1 MMQSRPVPSSKSLLS
16 YLHRSPGTSTPDDS
30 SSVESE
36 IDEVMDNVVVNT
48 AAKKSDDAVQEV
60 TTSAA
65 VKNRNKMKKNG
76 IAKDMEPRMKKVSVE
91 MKKMR
96 KERWSLD
103 TGGSSGDE
111 GGRVVAGFS
120 PASASERGVRSKQA
134 AYRKLIGSLEQELE
148 DEERA
153 MTPPPVSAL
162 NNPPLVSLDFEI
174 KSPGATSSPV
184 PPVDFDIEVEE
195 VKEEKAPLMVRLVED
210 FRLQSESD
218 DEDEYEEEVVEIKS
232 EMMTAVQQPLDDIK
246 EPSIEINDVEV
257 KKEVTEEEEEK
268 VLMYKEDEILVDEKS
283 KWISWT
289 LRFLR

>member
-1 MMQSRPVPSSKSLLS
+1 MYQFTFSHCDLSFHHLS

-36 IDEVMDNVVVNT
+36 IDEVMDNVVANT

-111 GGRVVAGFS
+111 GGRYQFNQCFEG
-120 PASASERGVRSKQA
+120 
-134 AYRKLIGSLEQELE
+134 LISI
-148 DEERA
+148 
-153 MTPPPVSAL
+153 
-162 NNPPLVSLDFEI
+162 DFW
-174 KSPGATSSPV
+174 
-184 PPVDFDIEVEE
+184 
-195 VKEEKAPLMVRLVED
+195 R
-210 FRLQSESD
+210 
-218 DEDEYEEEVVEIKS
+218 
-232 EMMTAVQQPLDDIK
+232 
-246 EPSIEINDVEV
+246 
-257 KKEVTEEEEEK
+257 
-268 VLMYKEDEILVDEKS
+268 
-283 KWISWT
+283 
-289 LRFLR
+289 

>member
-65 VKNRNKMKKNG
+65 VKNMNKMK
-76 IAKDMEPRMKKVSVE
+76 
-91 MKKMR
+91 

-148 DEERA
+148 EEERA
-153 MTPPPVSAL
+153 LTPPLELPG
-162 NNPPLVSLDFEI
+162 DFEV
-174 KSPGATSSPV
+174 KTTGETSLVPV
-184 PPVDFDIEVEE
+184 EFDIVVEE

-210 FRLQSESD
+210 FSLQSESD
-218 DEDEYEEEVVEIKS
+218 EDE
-232 EMMTAVQQPLDDIK
+232 
-246 EPSIEINDVEV
+246 V
-257 KKEVTEEEEEK
+257 KEEK
-268 VLMYKEDEILVDEKS
+268 APLMV
-283 KWISWT
+283 
-289 LRFLR
+289 